1 MGANQFE
8 NCVTFHTEIQVMEVD
23 FSNVTFD
30 VSSTVH
36 QAYDVID
43 RKVGET
49 GKKWFFLVNYLNCK
63 IMSEAWIAFAHRG
76 KKLNLAYSLGSARY
90 AASGDT
96 AEEIL
101 ESAKQE
107 KFDPN
112 LFRTREDA
120 LAHLAHLRS
129 EIPEDEFQLRL
140 LPSLPKTRPA
150 SERVTFHPESQ
161 ILEIDL
167 SDCTFARSIDVNELY
182 DEIGK
187 QVMATQKK
195 WYFLINYRNAEIL
208 PDAWTSWAVR
218 GWQLNSTSSL
228 GTVRFDPKEKTRE
241 EIEERAD
248 ADDFNPNIVATREE
262 ALARIDE
269 MKREQPH
276 SVNSILEPS
285 P

>member
-1 MGANQFE
+1 MGANTFE
-8 NCVTFHTEIQVMEVD
+8 DCVTFHPESHVMEVD
-23 FSNVTFD
+23 FSGVTFD
-30 VSSTVH
+30 VSATVH

-43 RKVGET
+43 RKVAET

-63 IMSEAWIAFAHRG
+63 IMSEAWIAYAYRG

-90 AASGDT
+90 AASSNT

-101 ESAKQE
+101 ESARQE
-107 KFDPN
+107 NFDPN

-120 LAHLAHLRS
+120 LAHLGQLLS
-129 EIPEDEFQLRL
+129 EIPQDQLELRL
-140 LPSLPKTRPA
+140 LPTLPKTRLP
-150 SERVTFHPESQ
+150 SERVTFHADSQ

-167 SDCTFARSIDVNELY
+167 SYCTFARSSDVNELY

-187 QVMATQKK
+187 QVMETHRK
-195 WYFLINYRNAEIL
+195 WYFLINYKNAEIL

-228 GTVRFDPKEKTRE
+228 GTVRFDPNERTRD

-248 ADDFNPNIVATREE
+248 ADEFDPNIVSTRDE
-262 ALARIDE
+262 ALSRIEE
-269 MKREQPH
+269 MKRERATDAQL
-276 SVNSILEPS
+276 V
-285 P
+285 

>member
-1 MGANQFE
+1 MGANRFE
-8 NCVTFHTEIQVMEVD
+8 DCVTFHPEIHVMEVD
-23 FSNVTFD
+23 FSGVTFD
-30 VSSTVH
+30 VSATVH

-43 RKVGET
+43 RKVAET

-90 AASGDT
+90 AASSDT

-101 ESAKQE
+101 ESARQE
-107 KFDPN
+107 NFDPN

-120 LAHLAHLRS
+120 LARLAQLLS
-129 EIPEDEFQLRL
+129 EIPEDQLELRL
-140 LPSLPKTRPA
+140 LPTLPRIRRP
-150 SERVTFHPESQ
+150 SERITFHAESQ

-167 SDCTFARSIDVNELY
+167 SDCTFARSSDVNELY

-187 QVMATQKK
+187 QIMETHRK
-195 WYFLINYRNAEIL
+195 WYFLINYKDAEIL

-228 GTVRFDPKEKTRE
+228 GTVRFDPNERTRE

-248 ADDFNPNIVATREE
+248 ADDFDPNIVSSRDE
-262 ALARIDE
+262 ALSRIEE
-269 MKREQPH
+269 MKRERASDAQL
-276 SVNSILEPS
+276 V
-285 P
+285 